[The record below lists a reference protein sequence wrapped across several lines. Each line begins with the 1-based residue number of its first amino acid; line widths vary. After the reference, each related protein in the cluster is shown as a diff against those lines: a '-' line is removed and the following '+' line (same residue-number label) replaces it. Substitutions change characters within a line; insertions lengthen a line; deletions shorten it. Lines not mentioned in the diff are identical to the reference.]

1 MFFLL
6 EMVRCYDALPD
17 GLQTHQ
23 DTHLSGTRDKGRL
36 MLGVGNNFSP
46 ALSKMHTSNH
56 QMKSCVGFFCLN
68 HVWPRCSILQYSLM
82 LDVRL
87 MLNSATYHSSL

>member
-56 QMKSCVGFFCLN
+56 QMKSCVGFFLSEPCLAQ
-68 HVWPRCSILQYSLM
+68 VQYIAIFIN
-82 LDVRL
+82 VGCK
-87 MLNSATYHSSL
+87 TYAEQCHIPF